1 MACFLIFEFV
11 RHSFLCYFNS
21 YNFSNKKFI
30 TYFVR
35 KSRETIQIRDLNS
48 SIQPAISITK
58 CQEDAIDA
66 EVVLMVG
73 EVRTHPLQQ
82 QRVDVAEV
90 ELHPHRGE
98 MVLDV
103 EQAVAVVLDVVLV
116 FEELVYRVGTAE
128 VLVLERQ

>member
-1 MACFLIFEFV
+1 
-11 RHSFLCYFNS
+11 
-21 YNFSNKKFI
+21 
-30 TYFVR
+30 
-35 KSRETIQIRDLNS
+35 
-48 SIQPAISITK
+48 
-58 CQEDAIDA
+58 
-66 EVVLMVG
+66 MVG

-128 VLVLERQ
+128 VLVLEQR